1 MLVIELKGIVW
12 CRNCLRVIWGLI
24 NAYKRAKMLTGRTC
38 AHVVRVY
45 EHEVRY
51 TNMIQCTIYDVWNT
65 LTCYPQILRRFL
77 IPQPVTDS
85 RPCCPPKSGVKP
97 EAKEMAFV
105 KPTNTSTGSYIQ
117 PSARVIIKSVSL
129 YC

>member
-12 CRNCLRVIWGLI
+12 CKSCLRVIWGFI
-24 NAYKRAKMLTGRTC
+24 NAYKRAKMLTGREC
-38 AHVVRVY
+38 AYVVGVY
-45 EHEVRY
+45 EHEFGSRY
-51 TNMIQCTIYDVWNT
+51 DIRIWYMKYTF
-65 LTCYPQILRRFL
+65 YPQILRRFL

-97 EAKEMAFV
+97 EAKESRPLV
-105 KPTNTSTGSYIQ
+105 KPTNTSSTSRSYIQ
-117 PSARVIIKSVSL
+117 PSAHVITKSVSL